1 MGAVKAAYEDT
12 ISSMFEQSHSTI
24 SEELI
29 PIEMEIDQLLLFL
42 LNQEA
47 EGLRLSETRWAKSYE
62 IDGFDFLADWGHR
75 IAAAIGIFSGLA
87 TADDPMVKQSFDMMA
102 LSYHFHPR
110 SVAVAMQRAGMTDR
124 AIQGIIYL
132 LAGRILEAN
141 EHFSILSFEYQKK
154 RA

>member
-1 MGAVKAAYEDT
+1 MGAVKAQYENT
-12 ISSMFEQSHSTI
+12 ISSMFENPAPTI
-24 SEELI
+24 CGEQIDMSV
-29 PIEMEIDQLLLFL
+29 EIDQLLLSL
-42 LNQEA
+42 MWQDA
-47 EGLRLSETRWAKSYE
+47 EHLRNAESRWANEYQ
-62 IDGFDFLADWGHR
+62 IDAFDFLADWGHR

-87 TADDPMVKQSFDMMA
+87 SANDPMVKQSFDMMA

-132 LAGRILEAN
+132 LSGRILEAN

-154 RA
+154 H